1 MFSFPLPGRK
11 QPKAS
16 KDARPRPHAPAAP
29 PQWPSHLEE
38 PTAKAHRVLGT
49 GEPAFRKQSLAQN
62 PSLTSPPMPDDD
74 HYRPRHGS
82 HDTESTTSAT
92 ATQYTKRAAISTRSS
107 SNVLGPTYCT
117 DGQAS
122 SVTSTASSRLRPHA
136 SNSTMRS
143 HYDAKNSPLSVSQQT
158 SNSAVRDMAL
168 RRGNPSVMAYHD
180 YHNYEPSPM
189 SPRIL
194 DTGKER
200 RKSKPA
206 RLDLTKLFPKPMTGD
221 GHSHSL
227 LSPGKMVKSPAAM
240 SYKSADYFPHP
251 MTRDPTPQPTK
262 RTHKLAPTPKRAVSS
277 TKRAVSPVRLHKR
290 DTYDNAKVNVR
301 RPPKGVQHWFDAL
314 DDDSDEVS
322 DDVRE
327 PVYVPQASRSA
338 IPSSAPAHKASLGS
352 LRHRDSQA
360 QLSPRSQKSM
370 PAFRSRTDTFSHED
384 IVDLRGL
391 TMSDQYSL
399 HTQDSTKTKESAL
412 SKSNLQ
418 KASILSFSS
427 SEDENETDHAATRR
441 FSVRKSLD
449 LTEDT
454 SDIIIGQAEAFSLRH
469 NRRPSAGK
477 MSIMSTSTNAATI
490 DIMYTPEPFTPQH
503 FPHHNFPRSSTYSS
517 RRSSHARQPSVIP
530 ERDEYQPGAA
540 SLKSPL
546 SPSTPSV
553 RSARTSASEP
563 KPRTHAP
570 EHKLMAVTREEEVL
584 LELMRKKRASM
595 SKKSLQDARA
605 AVERDNSHTSP
616 DSSRSTSRQAGP
628 RFSPI
633 RVVETRSRRKPSTSS
648 STASSA
654 PFPEPPR
661 GRSLKST
668 HDATASSRLHDSSG
682 SDTDNFVPTKR
693 PTTLPHHIPALDIL
707 SPLDMFPPVSP
718 AQTMSV
724 TSPTTTD
731 HFSPLPSPVTPGVR
745 VHDRDI
751 RVKIARSETSNDT
764 DDVSYLET
772 GVIDVPSNIPKNAP
786 PLPSMNLRLERSRT
800 GSSDS
805 GMATDLAFPV
815 PPSFNNRE
823 LTTVSEAASRPPS
836 IIEPPKLPQR
846 NSRRNIASLTP
857 KSNSQPASCRSSIV
871 SNQSYG
877 STHSQVSNS
886 PNYLDV
892 RCSSRASRESS
903 VVSLSR
909 SSASKSKH
917 NSVSDDVLAAW
928 GSLGGTY

>member
-11 QPKAS
+11 PPKAN

-29 PQWPSHLEE
+29 PQWPSHLDQ

-49 GEPAFRKQSLAQN
+49 DEPVFRSQSLAPN
-62 PSLTSPPMPDDD
+62 PSLMSPPPVVDDD
-74 HYRPRHGS
+74 DRYYSNYDG
-82 HDTESTTSAT
+82 DSTTSPT
-92 ATQYTKRAAISTRSS
+92 ATQHTKRAPISTRSS
-107 SNVLGPTYCT
+107 SNVLGPTYRT

-122 SVTSTASSRLRPHA
+122 SATSTASSRLRLYA

-143 HYDAKNSPLSVSQQT
+143 HYDAKTSPLSVSQQT

-168 RRGNPSVMAYHD
+168 RRGTPPVVAYNN
-180 YHNYEPSPM
+180 YHSYEPSPM

-194 DTGKER
+194 DNSKER

-206 RLDLTKLFPKPMTGD
+206 RLDLTKLFPKPLTGD
-221 GHSHSL
+221 GHAHSL
-227 LSPGKMVKSPAAM
+227 LSPNKMVKSPAAM

-262 RTHKLAPTPKRAVSS
+262 RTPKYAPAPQRSA
-277 TKRAVSPVRLHKR
+277 SPVRLHKR

-322 DDVRE
+322 DDTRE
-327 PVYVPQASRSA
+327 PVYAPQASRSA
-338 IPSSAPAHKASLGS
+338 NPSRAPVHKASLGN
-352 LRHRDSQA
+352 LQHRDSQSHR
-360 QLSPRSQKSM
+360 SPRSQKSM
-370 PAFRSRTDTFSHED
+370 PAFKSRGDTFSHED

-399 HTQDSTKTKESAL
+399 HTQNSTKTKESSL

-427 SEDENETDHAATRR
+427 SSEDENESDQAAARR

-449 LTEDT
+449 LMDDS
-454 SDIIIGQAEAFSLRH
+454 SDIIIGQAEAFSMRSS
-469 NRRPSAGK
+469 RRPSVSK

-490 DIMYTPEPFTPQH
+490 DIMYTPEPFTPQY
-503 FPHHNFPRSSTYSS
+503 FSPHSFTRSSTYSS
-517 RRSSHARQPSVIP
+517 RRSSHTRQPSVIP
-530 ERDEYQPGAA
+530 ERDEFQPSTV

-563 KPRTHAP
+563 KPHTHTA

-605 AVERDNSHTSP
+605 AVERDGSYRSP
-616 DSSRSTSRQAGP
+616 ESSRNTSQQAGTG
-628 RFSPI
+628 FSPI

-648 STASSA
+648 SSASSA
-654 PFPEPPR
+654 PHLDPPR
-661 GRSLKST
+661 GRSLKSS
-668 HDATASSRLHDSSG
+668 HEANAPSRLHDSPG
-682 SDTDNFVPTKR
+682 SETDNFVRNNR
-693 PTTLPHHIPALDIL
+693 PTTLPHHIPAFDIL
-707 SPLDMFPPVSP
+707 SPLDPFPPASP
-718 AQTMSV
+718 AHTMSM

-731 HFSPLPSPVTPGVR
+731 HFSPLPSPITPGVR

-751 RVKIARSETSNDT
+751 EVKIARSETSNDT

-772 GVIDVPSNIPKNAP
+772 GMIDVPGSISKNTP
-786 PLPSMNLRLERSRT
+786 SLPSMNVRLERRRT
-800 GSSDS
+800 ASSDS
-805 GMATDLAFPV
+805 GMPTDLAFPV
-815 PPSFNNRE
+815 PPSFNTRE
-823 LTTVSEAASRPPS
+823 LSTVSEAASRPPS

-846 NSRRNIASLTP
+846 NSRRNIAALTIM
-857 KSNSQPASCRSSIV
+857 SNPQSASCRSSVV
-871 SNQSYG
+871 SDRSYG
-877 STHSQVSNS
+877 STHSQISNS
-886 PNYLDV
+886 PNYLDP
-892 RCSSRASRESS
+892 RSSSRASRDSS
-903 VVSLSR
+903 VVSMSR
-909 SSASKSKH
+909 NSGSKSKH